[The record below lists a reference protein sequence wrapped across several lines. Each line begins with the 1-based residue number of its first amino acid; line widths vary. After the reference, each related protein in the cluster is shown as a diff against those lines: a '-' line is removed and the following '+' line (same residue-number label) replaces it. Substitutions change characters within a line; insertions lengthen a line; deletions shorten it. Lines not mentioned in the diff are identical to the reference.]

1 MNRESQFNTCLH
13 SLVFTGLNHQQFIF
27 IITLLFLKKRISLR
41 QLSLQQPNLNK
52 IVRIKYI
59 SCLTLWTAMDPP
71 DAGAVCW

>member
-52 IVRIKYI
+52 IVRII
-59 SCLTLWTAMDPP
+59 LFVPHFLDPP